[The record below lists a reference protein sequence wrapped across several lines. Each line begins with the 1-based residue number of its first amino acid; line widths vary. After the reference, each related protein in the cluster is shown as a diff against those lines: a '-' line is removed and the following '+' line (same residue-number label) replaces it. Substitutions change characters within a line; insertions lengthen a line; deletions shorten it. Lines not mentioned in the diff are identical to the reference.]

1 MYPSIMYTIGKQSG
15 RGIIVKNT
23 TYLPVSAFA
32 LLSNSLINNGNH
44 TYSPKNGE
52 GIFSS
57 TTQFNT
63 DYLPWHL
70 FPTIHAFPNGSGG
83 WVFANYMET
92 PNVVA
97 TITGNV
103 QDDAIYLPIANAG
116 NMLLDTGSYTLL
128 YNQSIAN
135 ALKLPNLG
143 ASTVYGV
150 GGAASSYKSQ
160 TSFSIGNMALANVAC
175 IVDASYTNCDGLFGF
190 SVLEQFGLG
199 IVLDIKTQS
208 VTFFKA

>member
-1 MYPSIMYTIGKQSG
+1 MYKAIAYTIGNQTGK
-15 RGIIVKNT
+15 GIIVKNT

-32 LLSNSLINNGNH
+32 LLGNPLIDNGNH
-44 TYSPKNGE
+44 TYSPENGE
-52 GIFSS
+52 GIFSAV
-57 TTQFNT
+57 TQFNT

-70 FPTIHAFPNGSGG
+70 FPTIHALPNGNSG
-83 WVFANYMET
+83 WVFANYTET

-103 QDDAIYLPIANAG
+103 QGDAIYLPIANAG

-135 ALKLPNLG
+135 ALHLPNLG

-150 GGAASSYKSQ
+150 GGAASSYKSV
-160 TSFSIGNMALANVAC
+160 TSFSLGNLQLNNVTC
-175 IVDASYTNCDGLFGF
+175 IVDASYTACDGLFGF

-199 IVLDIKTQS
+199 IVLDIRAQT
-208 VTFFKA
+208 VTFFRG

>member
-1 MYPSIMYTIGKQSG
+1 MYQYINFTIGKQNG
-15 RGIIVKNT
+15 KGIIVGNT
-23 TYLPVSAFA
+23 TYLPINAFT
-32 LLSNSLINNGNH
+32 LLGNPLINNGNH
-44 TYSPKNGE
+44 TYSPTNGE

-57 TTQFNT
+57 VTQFNT

-83 WVFANYMET
+83 WVFANYSET

-103 QDDAIYLPIANAG
+103 QGDAIYLPIANAG

-150 GGAASSYKSQ
+150 GGAAASYESK
-160 TSFSIGNMALANVAC
+160 TSFSIGQMQLDNVSC
-175 IVDASYTNCDGLFGF
+175 IVDASYIACDGLFGF
-190 SVLEQFGLG
+190 SVLAQFGLG
-199 IVLDIKTQS
+199 IVLDSKAQTI
-208 VTFFKA
+208 TFFRT